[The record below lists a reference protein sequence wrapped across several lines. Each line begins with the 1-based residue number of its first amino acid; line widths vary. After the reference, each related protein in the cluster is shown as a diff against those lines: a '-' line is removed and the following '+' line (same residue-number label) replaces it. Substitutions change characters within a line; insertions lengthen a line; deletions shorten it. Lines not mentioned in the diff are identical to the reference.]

1 MSLTTAAFHHP
12 PQRRSQQL
20 AVIVG
25 GAGLLAGAVFVG
37 ADDWRLGALFPVGG
51 LLGITLYH
59 GAFGF
64 TAAYR
69 FAIIRRDVS
78 GLIAQLIMIGLATLL
93 FAPTLAA
100 GMAFG
105 RPVAGAVAPVGLQ
118 VAVGSF
124 LFGLGM
130 QLAGGCGS
138 GTLYTLGGGNVR
150 MGVTLATFC
159 AGGFLASLD
168 MARWAAAPNWGRIS
182 IIDEVGWPG
191 ALGLQFAALLL
202 LWLGLRSW
210 ARGREQRRL
219 WGDALDWRRLIA
231 GPWPLLLSAG
241 LLAVLNWATLLI
253 AGHPWSITW
262 AFTLWG
268 AKVAAVLGWDPAT
281 SGFWSGGFPARALE
295 RGVLEDV
302 TSIMDIGILL
312 GALTAA
318 GLAQRFTPSARVSW
332 RPLAAATLG
341 GLLMGYGAR
350 IAFGCNIGAFF
361 SGAASTSL
369 HGWLWILCSIPGTW
383 LGVRLRPIF
392 GLKN

>member
-1 MSLTTAAFHHP
+1 VAVGTAA
-12 PQRRSQQL
+12 L
-20 AVIVG
+20 
-25 GAGLLAGAVFVG
+25 FVG
-37 ADDWRLGALFPVGG
+37 ALVLAQNNWRFGALLMIGG
-51 LLGITLYH
+51 LLGVSLYH

-69 FAIIRRDVS
+69 HAIMRRDVS
-78 GLIAQLIMIGLATLL
+78 GMTAQLIMIGLASLL
-93 FAPTLAA
+93 FAPALAA
-100 GMAFG
+100 GAVFG
-105 RPVAGAVAPVGLQ
+105 RPVAGAVAPVSLQ

-138 GTLYTLGGGNVR
+138 GTLYTLGGGSTR
-150 MGVTLATFC
+150 MGVTLVAFC
-159 AGGFLASLD
+159 AGGFLGSLD
-168 MARWAAAPNWGRIS
+168 MGRWAAAPGLGGVS
-182 IIDEVGWPG
+182 LIDHFGWQG
-191 ALGLQFAALLL
+191 ALGLQFGALLL
-202 LWLGLRSW
+202 LWLGLRWW
-210 ARGREQRRL
+210 ARGREQRPL
-219 WGDALDWRRLIA
+219 WDGAFDWRRLIA

-241 LLAVLNWATLLI
+241 LLAVLNWLTLLI

-268 AKVAAVLGWDPAT
+268 AKVASALGWDPAT
-281 SGFWSGGFPARALE
+281 SAFWSSGFPAQALA
-295 RGVLEDV
+295 GSVVQDV

-318 GLAQRFTPSARVSW
+318 GLAARFAPAARLSW
-332 RPLAAATLG
+332 RPLMGAILG

-369 HGWLWILCSIPGTW
+369 HGWLWILCAIPGTW
-383 LGVRLRPIF
+383 LGVRLRPLF